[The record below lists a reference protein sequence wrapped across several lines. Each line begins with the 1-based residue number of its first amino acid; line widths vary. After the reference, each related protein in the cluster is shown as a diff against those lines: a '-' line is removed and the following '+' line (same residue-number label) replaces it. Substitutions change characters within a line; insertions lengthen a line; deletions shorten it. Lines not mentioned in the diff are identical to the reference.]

1 MGKKNKKL
9 SPATEAVLDLAFL
22 ENDIELMTKEYLL
35 VSRDLS
41 NRVLPT
47 RAYPNRWR
55 TIHRKMK
62 ILNDDLKEKSY
73 YVEEDGIHL
82 KESYEIE
89 NERRAYLRYILIRPP
104 RNWKLRLSVSWN
116 GIILKPL
123 IRRKK
128 SRNWMRSPYVWR
140 RFSSKGKLRNVPT
153 FYIFP
158 RS

>member
-62 ILNDDLKEKSY
+62 ILATQSIQFSNR
-73 YVEEDGIHL
+73 VI
-82 KESYEIE
+82 EIG
-89 NERRAYLRYILIRPP
+89 
-104 RNWKLRLSVSWN
+104 KWN
-116 GIILKPL
+116 P
-123 IRRKK
+123 
-128 SRNWMRSPYVWR
+128 N
-140 RFSSKGKLRNVPT
+140 
-153 FYIFP
+153 FP
-158 RS
+158 K

>member
-55 TIHRKMK
+55 
-62 ILNDDLKEKSY
+62 
-73 YVEEDGIHL
+73 
-82 KESYEIE
+82 
-89 NERRAYLRYILIRPP
+89 RYTV
-104 RNWKLRLSVSWN
+104 K
-116 GIILKPL
+116 
-123 IRRKK
+123 
-128 SRNWMRSPYVWR
+128 
-140 RFSSKGKLRNVPT
+140 
-153 FYIFP
+153 
-158 RS
+158 

>member
-62 ILNDDLKEKSY
+62 ILENHLIYDKLDDEDFTLFEHHFFYDCLKK
-73 YVEEDGIHL
+73 
-82 KESYEIE
+82 
-89 NERRAYLRYILIRPP
+89 
-104 RNWKLRLSVSWN
+104 
-116 GIILKPL
+116 
-123 IRRKK
+123 
-128 SRNWMRSPYVWR
+128 
-140 RFSSKGKLRNVPT
+140 
-153 FYIFP
+153 
-158 RS
+158 

>member
-73 YVEEDGIHL
+73 
-82 KESYEIE
+82 
-89 NERRAYLRYILIRPP
+89 
-104 RNWKLRLSVSWN
+104 
-116 GIILKPL
+116 
-123 IRRKK
+123 
-128 SRNWMRSPYVWR
+128 
-140 RFSSKGKLRNVPT
+140 
-153 FYIFP
+153 
-158 RS
+158 